1 MIFNHTETTP
11 TPNKWPCSCHW
22 DLRPCLMWKRFS
34 QATQLCHGC
43 DLAVEW
49 CTAGHW
55 ASGVIWARLAV
66 VAPSE
71 LKSLQFGW
79 NPSRIYIYIYI
90 YTYMNLSNS
99 MILGTP
105 TCRKRWETSYPKRHT
120 HWSHLRV
127 EVVCGDSEARMLP
140 AICHWLDAR
149 DEPFRSG
156 LCGYPHVS
164 FGAKERWPFTPFTSL
179 SCRHES
185 VTFLG
190 SPIWPT
196 SPAVESIGW
205 NFWQV
210 STWAQLNWANFF
222 ESNGSTWITC
232 RAAPSGCVPE
242 THVPPQQIRKPKAVD
257 IPHEDTTSLAA

>member
-1 MIFNHTETTP
+1 
-11 TPNKWPCSCHW
+11 
-22 DLRPCLMWKRFS
+22 MWKRFS
-34 QATQLCHGC
+34 QATQLCHRC

-79 NPSRIYIYIYI
+79 NPSRI
-90 YTYMNLSNS
+90 YMNLSNS

-156 LCGYPHVS
+156 LSTCFIWGCGGDLSHLSPASPVAMS
-164 FGAKERWPFTPFTSL
+164 PWRLDFADLGRKWMDRVTGPKRKNRVLAIFGEPNLTPPASV
-179 SCRHES
+179 ES
-185 VTFLG
+185 V
-190 SPIWPT
+190 
-196 SPAVESIGW
+196 GW
-205 NFWQV
+205 NFSQV

-232 RAAPSGCVPE
+232 RAAPSGVPE